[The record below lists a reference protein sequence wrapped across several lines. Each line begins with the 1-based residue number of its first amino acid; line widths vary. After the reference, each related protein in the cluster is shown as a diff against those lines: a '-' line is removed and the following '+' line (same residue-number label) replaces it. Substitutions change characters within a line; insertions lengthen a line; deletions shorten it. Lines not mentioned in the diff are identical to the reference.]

1 MDAVAR
7 ERQVGACVKNQD
19 YAAKA
24 HEVAASGLEV
34 ASFAS
39 EGGKESWL
47 VTARYAQ
54 ETAALEA
61 ESARDRLLSLIGS
74 EGLGA
79 DLDQPEANHSN
90 NAREGRGAKADAIE
104 WCFRAIAQL
113 ARRSARKQST

>member
-39 EGGKESWL
+39 EAGKESWL

-79 DLDQPEANHSN
+79 DLDQPEANRPN
-90 NAREGRGAKADAIE
+90 NPREGRGAKADAIE